1 MSVEYAPRGL
11 IGVLTPQA
19 NTTVEPEF
27 GILCPAGFA
36 TLNGRMTSSK
46 STVEARLIDYYESL
60 EQSIAQFANAPLT
73 AITSACTGASYLIG
87 AQREDEIFGRL
98 SASRGIAVTNSAYAV
113 VAAFR
118 ALGARRIG
126 LVSPYPASLTEASV
140 RYWTSRGLEVAQVA
154 SVSSD
159 ASQFHPIYSIPASG
173 AAEAL
178 AGMKGRS
185 VDAIVMLGTG
195 MPTLG
200 PILQTPRVGS
210 APVFSCMLATAW
222 DAVQRSLGGP
232 ADAASL
238 LAFIEGAEWRHRYMD
253 RCGRIG

>member
-1 MSVEYAPRGL
+1 MSVQYAPRGL

-27 GILCPAGFA
+27 GIALPAGFA
-36 TLNGRMTSSK
+36 TLNARMTSSLP
-46 STVEARLIDYYESL
+46 TVEARLIDYYEHLDRSV
-60 EQSIAQFANAPLT
+60 EQFANAPLT

-87 AQREDEIFGRL
+87 AEREDQIFGALAAR
-98 SASRGIAVTNSAYAV
+98 RGIPVTNSAYAV
-113 VAAFR
+113 VAALR
-118 ALGARRIG
+118 ALGAHRIG

-154 SVSSD
+154 AVASD
-159 ASQFHPIYSIPASG
+159 ASQFHPIYSISAGG

-178 AGMKGRS
+178 AGMKAVN
-185 VDAIVMLGTG
+185 VDAVVMLGTG

-200 PILQTPRVGS
+200 PILQTPRVGA
-210 APVFSCMLATAW
+210 APVLSCMLATVW
-222 DAVQRSLGGP
+222 DAVQRSLGAP

-238 LAFIEGAEWRHRYMD
+238 LAFIEGAEWRHRYLD
-253 RCGRIG
+253 RCGRIA